1 MCLYDPDAT
10 TDLIPPAAREKLR
23 ALLGRV
29 HPRPT
34 REELLTEVLAP
45 IRPEL
50 ERHAILPEWLA
61 YELAD
66 LFGLAD

>member
-1 MCLYDPDAT
+1 VTDPKT
-10 TDLIPPAAREKLR
+10 VGNLIPPAASEKLR
-23 ALLGRV
+23 LILGRV

-45 IRPEL
+45 IRSEL
-50 ERHAILPEWLA
+50 EAHAILPEWLA
-61 YELAD
+61 YELAE